1 MAERGPSLK
10 IAGRC
15 AQLRRTPKAN
25 NHFAGPALGWPM
37 DWDKLVL
44 MLWLI
49 WTATVMAALIAVLFF
64 V

>member
-1 MAERGPSLK
+1 
-10 IAGRC
+10 
-15 AQLRRTPKAN
+15 
-25 NHFAGPALGWPM
+25 M

>member
-1 MAERGPSLK
+1 M
-10 IAGRC
+10 
-15 AQLRRTPKAN
+15 AN
-25 NHFAGPALGWPM
+25 NTSQAPAINWPM

-44 MLWLI
+44 TLWLI